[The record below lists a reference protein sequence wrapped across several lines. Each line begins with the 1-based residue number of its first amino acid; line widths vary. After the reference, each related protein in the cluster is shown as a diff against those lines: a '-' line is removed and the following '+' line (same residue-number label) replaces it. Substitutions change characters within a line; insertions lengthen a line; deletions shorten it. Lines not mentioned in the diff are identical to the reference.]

1 MSTIGIIANPA
12 SGKDIRRLVSHATV
26 IDNNEKVNI
35 IERIILGAQKF
46 GVEKIYIM
54 PDSFM
59 MGYQV
64 QDKLLLSEELNVE
77 IEVLDFKIKA
87 APKDTEIAAEMLEKM
102 DIGCVVVLGGD
113 GTNRLVAKHL
123 KNVPLIGLSTG
134 TNNAYP
140 EMIEGTIAGMA
151 AAAIASDSIEIRS
164 TCCRDKIIEIY
175 RNDIFVDIALMDAVI
190 SDEWV
195 VGAKAIWDM
204 TQIKQIIVSKCHP
217 ASIGFSS
224 IIGVNQCIGPQD
236 DFGGSIILNQE
247 GKNHFY
253 APIAAGK
260 IVAISA
266 DEVEIMHLNQPLNW
280 QAAYK
285 GIIAVDGEREI
296 KFEKGDQ
303 LSFHIVRKGP
313 IHVDVKKTLETALKE
328 DFFINK

>member
-1 MSTIGIIANPA
+1 MSEIGIIANPA

-64 QDKLLLSEELNVE
+64 QDKLLLTEELKVE

-87 APKDTEIAAEMLEKM
+87 SPKDTEIAATMLDKM
-102 DIGCVVVLGGD
+102 DVGCVVVLGGD

-123 KNVPLIGLSTG
+123 KSVPLIGLSTG

-151 AAAIASDSIEIRS
+151 AAAIASDSIDTS
-164 TCCRDKIIEIY
+164 TTCTRDKIIEIY
-175 RNDIFVDIALMDAVI
+175 RNDEFIDIALMDVVI
-190 SDEWV
+190 SDEVV
-195 VGAKAIWDM
+195 VGAKAIWDLSC
-204 TQIKQIIVSKCHP
+204 IKQIIVSKCHP
-217 ASIGFSS
+217 ASIGFSA
-224 IIGVNQCIGPQD
+224 IIGVNQYIGTQD
-236 DFGGSIILNQE
+236 DFGGSLKLNNGGQ
-247 GKNHFY
+247 NQFY

-260 IVAISA
+260 VVLVTAS
-266 DEVEIMHLNQPLNW
+266 EIELLPLDQSFLW
-280 QAAYK
+280 CAEYK
-285 GIIAVDGEREI
+285 GMIAIDGEREI
-296 KFEKGDQ
+296 KFNKGDR
-303 LSFHIVRKGP
+303 LAFKIVRNGP
-313 IHVDVKKTLETALKE
+313 VHVDVKKTLETALRQGLFK
-328 DFFINK
+328 KK